1 MAKSKVLLLT
11 TLVWAILAVGL
22 RAQAHAQEV
31 FRIPGPILMMIL
43 DPGAVAAKESGRP
56 LLAQV
61 ANWAAPATV
70 AKRVCEGVADR
81 IRQSL
86 AAEAISSD
94 VACVGVRF
102 QSNWWWIY
110 PESVGFGVLN
120 SNAGDSYYV
129 VKVVVKDPI
138 GVAKRKKGAVKVTI
152 ANAVGVDIEGRVNEE
167 VFMTIFDTMKKK
179 KIDVL
184 MTIDNHVVRYEPGL

>member
-1 MAKSKVLLLT
+1 MANSTPPLRTAFFSL
-11 TLVWAILAVGL
+11 ILGVGL
-22 RAQAHAQEV
+22 NGDARAQE
-31 FRIPGPILMMIL
+31 FRIPGPILMMIM

-56 LLAQV
+56 LLTQL

-86 AAEAISSD
+86 TAEAISSE
-94 VACVGVRF
+94 VNCVGVRF
-102 QSNWWWIY
+102 VRDWWWVY
-110 PESVGFGVLN
+110 PDTTRYGVLETK
-120 SNAGDSYYV
+120 AGDSNYV

-138 GVAKRKKGAVKVTI
+138 GVAKRKKGSVKVSI

-167 VFMTIFDTMKKK
+167 VFETIFETMKKK
-179 KIDVL
+179 KVDVL
-184 MTIDNHVVRYEPGL
+184 MTIDYTAVRYEPGL